1 MREGGVE
8 LARRWVAALVMVAP
22 EDREQLVAEI
32 ESRIVALYA
41 LPPTPPPEANDT
53 PDPALIAPKPTP
65 KPTPKPARKKN
76 TNT

>member
-8 LARRWVAALVMVAP
+8 LTRRWVAALVMVAP

-41 LPPTPPPEANDT
+41 PPSAPPHTNNDT
-53 PDPALIAPKPTP
+53 PAPALVEPKPSRTC
-65 KPTPKPARKKN
+65 KKK
-76 TNT
+76 TKA